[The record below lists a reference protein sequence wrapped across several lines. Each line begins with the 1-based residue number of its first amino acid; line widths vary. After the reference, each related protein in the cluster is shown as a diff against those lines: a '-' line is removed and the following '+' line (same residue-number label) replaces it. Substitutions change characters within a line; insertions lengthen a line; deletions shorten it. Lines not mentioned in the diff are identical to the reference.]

1 MVKDFSEPA
10 FLCTDYSFRESS
22 RNNALVNLYFPI
34 EDASKAVGM
43 EYKSESIY
51 YADPHNIYYADDT
64 LASKKDN
71 VVNAETIAF
80 SSMCFRAECL
90 KYFHFELSKPFIEFL
105 NQNTTRPAKVRAE
118 ARKLL
123 GLCVFNKECFY
134 EFLEIHC
141 PNIYEQFKR
150 YEALGELHDTLTY
163 NKEQEELL
171 LQLSTAH

>member
-22 RNNALVNLYFPI
+22 RNNALANLYFPI
-34 EDASKAVGM
+34 KDASKAIGM
-43 EYKSESIY
+43 EYKSE
-51 YADPHNIYYADDT
+51 PIYYADDT
-64 LASKKDN
+64 LASRKDN
-71 VVNAETIAF
+71 VVSAETIAF

-134 EFLEIHC
+134 EFLELHC

-150 YEALGELHDTLTY
+150 YEALNELCSTFMY
-163 NKEQEELL
+163 NKEREELL
-171 LQLSTAH
+171 LQLSAAH

>member
-22 RNNALVNLYFPI
+22 RNNALVNLYFPV
-34 EDASKAVGM
+34 EDANRAIVM
-43 EYKSESIY
+43 DYKSE
-51 YADPHNIYYADDT
+51 PIYYADDT
-64 LASKKDN
+64 LASRKDN

-90 KYFHFELSKPFIEFL
+90 RYFHFELSKPFVEFL

-123 GLCVFNKECFY
+123 GLCVFNKDCFY
-134 EFLEIHC
+134 EFLEVHC

-150 YEALGELHDTLTY
+150 YEALNELYNTLIY

>member
-10 FLCTDYSFRESS
+10 FLCTDYSFHKSS

-43 EYKSESIY
+43 EYKSE
-51 YADPHNIYYADDT
+51 PIYYADDL
-64 LASKKDN
+64 LASRKDN
-71 VVNAETIAF
+71 VVSAETIAF
-80 SSMCFRAECL
+80 SPMCFRAECL
-90 KYFHFELSKPFIEFL
+90 RYFHFELSKPFVEFL
-105 NQNTTRPAKVRAE
+105 NQNTTRPAKVRTE

-134 EFLEIHC
+134 EFLEAHC

-150 YEALGELHDTLTY
+150 YEALNELYNTLIY

>member
-22 RNNALVNLYFPI
+22 RNNALVNLYFPV
-34 EDASKAVGM
+34 EDANRAIVM
-43 EYKSESIY
+43 DYKSE
-51 YADPHNIYYADDT
+51 PIYYADDT
-64 LASKKDN
+64 LASRKDN
-71 VVNAETIAF
+71 VVSAETIAF

-90 KYFHFELSKPFIEFL
+90 RYFHFELSKPFVEFL

-123 GLCVFNKECFY
+123 GLCVFNKDCFY

-150 YEALGELHDTLTY
+150 YEALNELYNTLIY

>member
-1 MVKDFSEPA
+1 MAKDFSEPA

-22 RNNALVNLYFPI
+22 QNNALANLYFPI
-34 EDASKAVGM
+34 EDASKAIGM
-43 EYKSESIY
+43 EYESE
-51 YADPHNIYYADDT
+51 PIYYADDT
-64 LASKKDN
+64 LASRKDN

-90 KYFHFELSKPFIEFL
+90 RYFHFELSKPFVEFL

-123 GLCVFNKECFY
+123 GLCVFNKDCFY
-134 EFLEIHC
+134 EFLEAHC

-150 YEALGELHDTLTY
+150 YEALNELYNTLIY

>member
-22 RNNALVNLYFPI
+22 RNNTLVSLYFPI

-43 EYKSESIY
+43 EYKSE
-51 YADPHNIYYADDT
+51 PIYYADDT
-64 LASKKDN
+64 LASRKDN

-80 SSMCFRAECL
+80 SPMCFRAECL
-90 KYFHFELSKPFIEFL
+90 RYYHFELSKPFIEFL

-118 ARKLL
+118 ARKLS
-123 GLCVFNKECFY
+123 GLCVFNKDCFY
-134 EFLEIHC
+134 EFLEVHC

-150 YEALGELHDTLTY
+150 YEALNELYNTLIY

>member
-10 FLCTDYSFRESS
+10 FLCTDYSFCESS
-22 RNNALVNLYFPI
+22 RNNALVNPYFPI

-43 EYKSESIY
+43 EYKSEPI
-51 YADPHNIYYADDT
+51 HYADD
-64 LASKKDN
+64 LFVSSKDN

-80 SSMCFRAECL
+80 SPMCFRAECL
-90 KYFHFELSKPFIEFL
+90 RYYHFELSKPFIEFL

-134 EFLEIHC
+134 EFLEAHC

-150 YEALGELHDTLTY
+150 YEALNELYNTLIY

>member
-10 FLCTDYSFRESS
+10 FLCIDYSFRESS
-22 RNNALVNLYFPI
+22 RNNALVNLYFPV
-34 EDASKAVGM
+34 EDANKAIVM
-43 EYKSESIY
+43 DYKSE
-51 YADPHNIYYADDT
+51 PIYYADDT
-64 LASKKDN
+64 LASRKDN

-90 KYFHFELSKPFIEFL
+90 RYFHFELSKPFVEFL

-118 ARKLL
+118 ARKLS
-123 GLCVFNKECFY
+123 GLCVFNKDCFY
-134 EFLEIHC
+134 EFLEVHC

-150 YEALGELHDTLTY
+150 YEALNELYNTLIY

>member
-1 MVKDFSEPA
+1 MAKDFSEPA

-22 RNNALVNLYFPI
+22 RNNALVNLYFPV
-34 EDASKAVGM
+34 EDANRAIVM
-43 EYKSESIY
+43 DYKSE
-51 YADPHNIYYADDT
+51 PIYYADDT
-64 LASKKDN
+64 LASRKDN

-90 KYFHFELSKPFIEFL
+90 RYFHFELSKPFVEFL

-118 ARKLL
+118 AKKLL

-134 EFLEIHC
+134 EFLEAHC

-150 YEALGELHDTLTY
+150 YEALNELYNTLIY

>member
-34 EDASKAVGM
+34 EDASKAIDM
-43 EYKSESIY
+43 EYKSE
-51 YADPHNIYYADDT
+51 PIYYADDT
-64 LASKKDN
+64 LASRKDS
-71 VVNAETIAF
+71 VVSAETIAF

-105 NQNTTRPAKVRAE
+105 NQNTTRPAKVRTE

-123 GLCVFNKECFY
+123 GLCVFNKDCFY
-134 EFLEIHC
+134 EFLEVHC

-150 YEALGELHDTLTY
+150 YEALNELYNTLIY

>member
-1 MVKDFSEPA
+1 MAKDFSEPA
-10 FLCTDYSFRESS
+10 FLCTDYSFRETS
-22 RNNALVNLYFPI
+22 RNNTLVNLYFPI

-43 EYKSESIY
+43 EYKSEPI
-51 YADPHNIYYADDT
+51 HYADD
-64 LASKKDN
+64 LFVSSKDN

-80 SSMCFRAECL
+80 SPMCFRAECL

-105 NQNTTRPAKVRAE
+105 NQNTTRPAKVRTE

-123 GLCVFNKECFY
+123 GLCVFNKDCFY
-134 EFLEIHC
+134 EFLEVHC

-150 YEALGELHDTLTY
+150 YEALNELYNTLIY

>member
-22 RNNALVNLYFPI
+22 RNNALVNLYFPV
-34 EDASKAVGM
+34 EDANRAIVM
-43 EYKSESIY
+43 DYKSE
-51 YADPHNIYYADDT
+51 PIYYADDT
-64 LASKKDN
+64 LASRKDN

-90 KYFHFELSKPFIEFL
+90 KYFHFELSKPFVEFL

-123 GLCVFNKECFY
+123 GLCVFNKDCFY

-150 YEALGELHDTLTY
+150 YEALNELYNTLIY

>member
-22 RNNALVNLYFPI
+22 RNNALVNLYFPV
-34 EDASKAVGM
+34 EDASKAIGM
-43 EYKSESIY
+43 EYKSE
-51 YADPHNIYYADDT
+51 PVYYADDT
-64 LASKKDN
+64 LASRKDN

-90 KYFHFELSKPFIEFL
+90 RYFHFELSKPFVEFL
-105 NQNTTRPAKVRAE
+105 NQNTTRPAKVKAE

-134 EFLEIHC
+134 EFLEVRC

-150 YEALGELHDTLTY
+150 YEALNELYNTLIY

>member
-43 EYKSESIY
+43 EYKSEPI
-51 YADPHNIYYADDT
+51 HYADD
-64 LASKKDN
+64 LFVSSRDN

-80 SSMCFRAECL
+80 SPMCSRAECL
-90 KYFHFELSKPFIEFL
+90 RYYHFELSKPFVEFL

-123 GLCVFNKECFY
+123 GLCVFNKDCFY
-134 EFLEIHC
+134 EFLELHC

-150 YEALGELHDTLTY
+150 YEALNELYNTLIY

>member
-1 MVKDFSEPA
+1 MAKDFSEPA

-43 EYKSESIY
+43 EYKSEPI
-51 YADPHNIYYADDT
+51 HYADD
-64 LASKKDN
+64 LFVSSKDN

-80 SSMCFRAECL
+80 SPMCFRAECL
-90 KYFHFELSKPFIEFL
+90 RYFHFELSKPFIEFL
-105 NQNTTRPAKVRAE
+105 NQNTTRPAKVRTE

-134 EFLEIHC
+134 EFLEVHC

-150 YEALGELHDTLTY
+150 YEALNELYNTLIY

-171 LQLSTAH
+171 LQLSAAH

>member
-10 FLCTDYSFRESS
+10 FLCTEYSFRESS

-43 EYKSESIY
+43 EYKSEPI
-51 YADPHNIYYADDT
+51 HYADD
-64 LASKKDN
+64 LFVSSKDN

-105 NQNTTRPAKVRAE
+105 NQNTTRPAKVRTE

-123 GLCVFNKECFY
+123 GLCVFNKDCFY
-134 EFLEIHC
+134 EFLEVHC

-150 YEALGELHDTLTY
+150 YEALNELYNTLIY

>member
-22 RNNALVNLYFPI
+22 QNNALVNLYFPV
-34 EDASKAVGM
+34 EDANRAVVM
-43 EYKSESIY
+43 DYKSE
-51 YADPHNIYYADDT
+51 PIYYADDT
-64 LASKKDN
+64 LASRKDN

-105 NQNTTRPAKVRAE
+105 NQNTTRPAKVRTE

-123 GLCVFNKECFY
+123 GLCVFNKDCFY
-134 EFLEIHC
+134 EFLELRC

-150 YEALGELHDTLTY
+150 YEALNELYNTLIY

>member
-1 MVKDFSEPA
+1 MTKDFSEPA
-10 FLCTDYSFRESS
+10 FLCTDYSFRETS
-22 RNNALVNLYFPI
+22 RNNTLVNLYFPI
-34 EDASKAVGM
+34 EDASKAIGM
-43 EYKSESIY
+43 EYKSEPI
-51 YADPHNIYYADDT
+51 HYADD
-64 LASKKDN
+64 LFVSSKDN

-80 SSMCFRAECL
+80 SPMCYRAECL

-123 GLCVFNKECFY
+123 GLCVFNKDCFY
-134 EFLEIHC
+134 EFLEAHC

-150 YEALGELHDTLTY
+150 YEALNELYNTLIY

>member
-43 EYKSESIY
+43 EYKSE
-51 YADPHNIYYADDT
+51 PIYYADDT
-64 LASKKDN
+64 LASRKDN

-90 KYFHFELSKPFIEFL
+90 KYFHFELSKPFVEFL

-123 GLCVFNKECFY
+123 GLCVFNKDCFY
-134 EFLEIHC
+134 EFLKAHC
-141 PNIYEQFKR
+141 PNIYEQFKCC
-150 YEALGELHDTLTY
+150 EALNELYNTFMY
-163 NKEQEELL
+163 NKEREELL

>member
-43 EYKSESIY
+43 EYKSEPI
-51 YADPHNIYYADDT
+51 HYADD
-64 LASKKDN
+64 LLVSRKDN

-90 KYFHFELSKPFIEFL
+90 KYFHFELSKPFVEFL
-105 NQNTTRPAKVRAE
+105 NQNTTRPAKVRTE

-123 GLCVFNKECFY
+123 GLCVFNKDCFY
-134 EFLEIHC
+134 EFLEAHC
-141 PNIYEQFKR
+141 PNIYEQFKC
-150 YEALGELHDTLTY
+150 YEALNELYNTFMY
-163 NKEQEELL
+163 NKEREELL

>member
-22 RNNALVNLYFPI
+22 RNNALVSLYFPI
-34 EDASKAVGM
+34 EDASKAIGM
-43 EYKSESIY
+43 EYKSEPI
-51 YADPHNIYYADDT
+51 HYADD
-64 LASKKDN
+64 LFVSSKDN

-80 SSMCFRAECL
+80 SPMCFRAECL
-90 KYFHFELSKPFIEFL
+90 RYYHFELSKPFVEFL

-123 GLCVFNKECFY
+123 GLCVFNKDCFY
-134 EFLEIHC
+134 EFLEAHC

-150 YEALGELHDTLTY
+150 YEALNELYNTLIY

>member
-10 FLCTDYSFRESS
+10 FLCTDYSFYESS

-43 EYKSESIY
+43 KYKSE
-51 YADPHNIYYADDT
+51 PVYYADDT
-64 LASKKDN
+64 LASRKDN

-123 GLCVFNKECFY
+123 GLCVFNKDYFY
-134 EFLEIHC
+134 VYLEQHC

-150 YEALGELHDTLTY
+150 YEALNELYNTLIY

>member
-10 FLCTDYSFRESS
+10 FLCTDYSFRETS
-22 RNNALVNLYFPI
+22 RNNTLVNLYFPI

-43 EYKSESIY
+43 EYKSEPI
-51 YADPHNIYYADDT
+51 HYADD
-64 LASKKDN
+64 LFVSSKDN

-80 SSMCFRAECL
+80 SPMCFRAECL
-90 KYFHFELSKPFIEFL
+90 KYFHFELSKPFVDFL
-105 NQNTTRPAKVRAE
+105 NQNTTRPAKVRTE

-123 GLCVFNKECFY
+123 GLCVFNKDCFY
-134 EFLEIHC
+134 EFLEAHC

-150 YEALGELHDTLTY
+150 YEALNELYNTLIY

>member
-34 EDASKAVGM
+34 EDASKAVGV
-43 EYKSESIY
+43 EYKSE
-51 YADPHNIYYADDT
+51 PIYYADDT
-64 LASKKDN
+64 LASRKDN
-71 VVNAETIAF
+71 VVSAETIAF

-90 KYFHFELSKPFIEFL
+90 RYFHFELSKPFVEFL
-105 NQNTTRPAKVRAE
+105 NQNATRPAKVKAE

-123 GLCVFNKECFY
+123 GLCVFNKDCFY
-134 EFLEIHC
+134 EFLEVHC

-150 YEALGELHDTLTY
+150 YEALNELYNTLIY

>member
-10 FLCTDYSFRESS
+10 FLCTDYSFRETS
-22 RNNALVNLYFPI
+22 RNNTLVNLYFPI
-34 EDASKAVGM
+34 EDASKAVCM
-43 EYKSESIY
+43 EYKSEPVY
-51 YADPHNIYYADDT
+51 YVDEL
-64 LASKKDN
+64 LASKKDD
-71 VVNAETIAF
+71 VVNAETVAF
-80 SSMCFRAECL
+80 SSMAFRAEYL
-90 KYFHFELSKPFIEFL
+90 RYFHFNFSGSFINFL

-134 EFLEIHC
+134 EFLEVHC

-150 YEALGELHDTLTY
+150 YEALNELYNTLIY

>member
-43 EYKSESIY
+43 EYKSEPIY
-51 YADPHNIYYADDT
+51 CADDT
-64 LASKKDN
+64 LASRKDN

-80 SSMCFRAECL
+80 SPMCFRAECL
-90 KYFHFELSKPFIEFL
+90 RYFHFELSKPFIEFL

-123 GLCVFNKECFY
+123 GLCVFNKDCFY
-134 EFLEIHC
+134 EFLEVHC

-150 YEALGELHDTLTY
+150 YEALNELYNTFMY
-163 NKEQEELL
+163 NKEREELL

>member
-34 EDASKAVGM
+34 EDASKTIGM
-43 EYKSESIY
+43 EYKSE
-51 YADPHNIYYADDT
+51 PIYYADD
-64 LASKKDN
+64 LFVSSRDN

-80 SSMCFRAECL
+80 SPMCSRAECL
-90 KYFHFELSKPFIEFL
+90 RYYHFELSKPFVEFL

-123 GLCVFNKECFY
+123 GLCVFNKDCFY
-134 EFLEIHC
+134 EFLEVHC

-150 YEALGELHDTLTY
+150 YEALNELYNTLIY

>member
-10 FLCTDYSFRESS
+10 FLCTDYSFRETS
-22 RNNALVNLYFPI
+22 RNNTLVNLYFPI

-43 EYKSESIY
+43 EYKSEPI
-51 YADPHNIYYADDT
+51 HYADD
-64 LASKKDN
+64 LFVSSKDN

-80 SSMCFRAECL
+80 SPMCFRAECL
-90 KYFHFELSKPFIEFL
+90 KYFHFELSKPFVDFL
-105 NQNTTRPAKVRAE
+105 NQNTTDLAATTVE

-134 EFLEIHC
+134 EFLEVHC

-150 YEALGELHDTLTY
+150 YEALNELYNTLIY

-171 LQLSTAH
+171 LQLSAAH

>member
-1 MVKDFSEPA
+1 MAKDFSEPA

-22 RNNALVNLYFPI
+22 RNNALVNLYFPV
-34 EDASKAVGM
+34 EDANRAVIM
-43 EYKSESIY
+43 DYKSE
-51 YADPHNIYYADDT
+51 PIYYADDT
-64 LASKKDN
+64 LASRKDN

-80 SSMCFRAECL
+80 SPMCFRAECL
-90 KYFHFELSKPFIEFL
+90 RYFHFELSKPFVEFL

-118 ARKLL
+118 AKKLL
-123 GLCVFNKECFY
+123 GLCVFNKDCFY
-134 EFLEIHC
+134 EFLEVHC

-150 YEALGELHDTLTY
+150 YEALNELYNTLIY

>member
-22 RNNALVNLYFPI
+22 QNNALVNLYFPI
-34 EDASKAVGM
+34 EDVSKAVGM
-43 EYKSESIY
+43 EYKSEPIY
-51 YADPHNIYYADDT
+51 CADD
-64 LASKKDN
+64 LFVSSKDN

-80 SSMCFRAECL
+80 SPMCFRAECL
-90 KYFHFELSKPFIEFL
+90 RYYHFELSKPFVEFL

-123 GLCVFNKECFY
+123 GLCVFNKDCFY

-150 YEALGELHDTLTY
+150 YEALNELYNTLIY

-171 LQLSTAH
+171 LQLSTVH

>member
-10 FLCTDYSFRESS
+10 FLCTDYSFCESS
-22 RNNALVNLYFPI
+22 QNNALVSLYFPI
-34 EDASKAVGM
+34 EDASKAIGM
-43 EYKSESIY
+43 EYKSEPI
-51 YADPHNIYYADDT
+51 HYADD
-64 LASKKDN
+64 LFVSNKDN

-80 SSMCFRAECL
+80 SPMCFRAECL
-90 KYFHFELSKPFIEFL
+90 RYFHFELSKPFIEFL

-123 GLCVFNKECFY
+123 GLCVFNKDCFY

-141 PNIYEQFKR
+141 PNIHEQFKR
-150 YEALGELHDTLTY
+150 YEALNELYNTLIY

-171 LQLSTAH
+171 LQLSAAH

>member
-1 MVKDFSEPA
+1 MAKDFSEPA

-22 RNNALVNLYFPI
+22 RNNALANLYFPI
-34 EDASKAVGM
+34 EDASKAVVM
-43 EYKSESIY
+43 DYKSE
-51 YADPHNIYYADDT
+51 PIYYADDT
-64 LASKKDN
+64 LASRKDN

-80 SSMCFRAECL
+80 SPMCFRAECL

-123 GLCVFNKECFY
+123 GLCVFNKDCFY
-134 EFLEIHC
+134 EFLEAHC

-150 YEALGELHDTLTY
+150 YEALNELYNTLIY

>member
-34 EDASKAVGM
+34 EDASKTVGM
-43 EYKSESIY
+43 EYKSEPI
-51 YADPHNIYYADDT
+51 HYADD
-64 LASKKDN
+64 LFVSSKDN

-90 KYFHFELSKPFIEFL
+90 RYFHFELSKPFIEFL
-105 NQNTTRPAKVRAE
+105 NQNTTRPAKVRSE

-123 GLCVFNKECFY
+123 GLCVFNKDCFY
-134 EFLEIHC
+134 EFLEVHC

-150 YEALGELHDTLTY
+150 YEALNELYNTLVY
-163 NKEQEELL
+163 KKEQEELL

>member
-1 MVKDFSEPA
+1 MAKDFSEPA

-22 RNNALVNLYFPI
+22 RNNALVNLYFPV
-34 EDASKAVGM
+34 EDANKAIVM
-43 EYKSESIY
+43 DYKSE
-51 YADPHNIYYADDT
+51 PIYYADDT
-64 LASKKDN
+64 LASRKDN

-118 ARKLL
+118 AKKLL
-123 GLCVFNKECFY
+123 GLCVFNKDCFY
-134 EFLEIHC
+134 EFLEVHC

-150 YEALGELHDTLTY
+150 YEALNELYNTLIY

>member
-1 MVKDFSEPA
+1 MAKDFSEPA

-43 EYKSESIY
+43 EYKSEPI
-51 YADPHNIYYADDT
+51 HYADD
-64 LASKKDN
+64 LFVSSKDN

-90 KYFHFELSKPFIEFL
+90 KYFHFELSKPFVDFL
-105 NQNTTRPAKVRAE
+105 NQNTTRPAKVRTE

-134 EFLEIHC
+134 EFLEVHC

-150 YEALGELHDTLTY
+150 YEALNELYNTLIY

>member
-43 EYKSESIY
+43 EYKSEPI
-51 YADPHNIYYADDT
+51 HYADD
-64 LASKKDN
+64 LFVSSKDN

-80 SSMCFRAECL
+80 SPMCFRAECL
-90 KYFHFELSKPFIEFL
+90 RYYHFELSKPFIEFL

-123 GLCVFNKECFY
+123 GLCVFNKEYFY
-134 EFLEIHC
+134 EFLEVHC

-150 YEALGELHDTLTY
+150 YEALNELYNTLIY

>member
-10 FLCTDYSFRESS
+10 FLCTDYSFYESS

-43 EYKSESIY
+43 EYKSEPI
-51 YADPHNIYYADDT
+51 HYADDT

-105 NQNTTRPAKVRAE
+105 NQNATRPAKIRAE
-118 ARKLL
+118 TRKLL

-134 EFLEIHC
+134 EFLEAHC
-141 PNIYEQFKR
+141 PNIYEQFKC
-150 YEALGELHDTLTY
+150 YEALNELYNTLTY